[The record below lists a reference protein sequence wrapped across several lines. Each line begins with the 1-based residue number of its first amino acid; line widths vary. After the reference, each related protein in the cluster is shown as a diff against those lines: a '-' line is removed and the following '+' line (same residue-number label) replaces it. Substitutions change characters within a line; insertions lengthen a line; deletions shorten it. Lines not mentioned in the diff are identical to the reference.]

1 MCDSLYNAGRAD
13 TLPCNTFRNR
23 SILRVACGRTSDCGN
38 PNQCTILSNQ
48 LSAYG
53 YLSDPTSE
61 VIDSNLTQL
70 TNIYNGRVMIMDEDL
85 CVIKDTYNLD
95 EGKTNVS
102 ESVVRCMRT
111 KPTNH
116 YDKKNHYI
124 EVTSPI
130 NIPGEKEDRRCDFS
144 KCLYRQY

>member
-1 MCDSLYNAGRAD
+1 MRFCVILCTMLAGLIPCLATLFGIVAFYESRAVE
-13 TLPCNTFRNR
+13 
-23 SILRVACGRTSDCGN
+23 LRTAEIQ
-38 PNQCTILSNQ
+38 NQCTILSNQ

-102 ESVVRCMRT
+102 ESVVRCLSLI
-111 KPTNH
+111 H
-116 YDKKNHYI
+116 I
-124 EVTSPI
+124 
-130 NIPGEKEDRRCDFS
+130 
-144 KCLYRQY
+144 